1 MRLLQPCHI
10 NLCLLPYSVNHL
22 GYFPAFGS
30 PMPTRTWSDPN
41 AKYKYGFNGKE
52 IDKGDEGM
60 GGGGSTY
67 DYGFRIYNSNL
78 GRFLS
83 VDPLSK
89 SYPWYTPYQFAGNKP
104 IRCVDL
110 DGLEELSVTIENN
123 PAQPFI
129 SQATIVITMQYTVV
143 TSGRGAV
150 SGLDPKAFHD
160 KYALGNTTLIMS
172 QLPTAGHEGVALT
185 GYQLKWAKKALAG
198 NERAMRR
205 LKKDGID
212 QIYKTE
218 VQYDYTLDVS
228 PNTTLEGALEKMSLN
243 IQGRGIIMEAIP
255 DADMK
260 ESDGANLKKVMM
272 DANYAFQNPDYG
284 GLSSSEGAY
293 SFSDNYVILPA
304 TTNMTTSKTDNAVH
318 EAGHNA
324 SRMHIHTNAQTGDY
338 EYGQKGLQGNGY
350 NLGAALIYPT
360 TENTINII
368 NDLSNRAKAAPFA
381 TSNSSQ

>member
-1 MRLLQPCHI
+1 
-10 NLCLLPYSVNHL
+10 
-22 GYFPAFGS
+22 
-30 PMPTRTWSDPN
+30 MPTRTWSDPN
-41 AKYKYGFNGKE
+41 SKYKYGFNGKE

-110 DGLEELSVTIENN
+110 DGLEELSVTVENN

-129 SQATIVITMQYTVV
+129 SQATIVITMQYTIV

-228 PNTTLEGALEKMSLN
+228 PNTTLEGALEKMSQN
-243 IQGRGIIMEAIP
+243 IQGRGVIMEAIP
-255 DADMK
+255 DANMLA
-260 ESDGANLKKVMM
+260 SDGPNLKKVMT
-272 DANYAFQNPDYG
+272 DANDWFKKTNG
-284 GLSSSEGAY
+284 GGWSSNEVYNFA
-293 SFSDNYVILPA
+293 DNYIILPIS
-304 TTNMTTSKTDNAVH
+304 TNMTTSKTDNAVH
-318 EAGHNA
+318 EAGHN
-324 SRMHIHTNAQTGDY
+324 SSILHQHTYYQTGDY
-338 EYGQKGLQGNGY
+338 EYFHKGLANNGVGNG
-350 NLGAALIYPT
+350 GTLIYPT
-360 TENTINII
+360 EQNTINII
-368 NDLSNRAKAAPFA
+368 NDLSNRAKAAVFA
-381 TSNSSQ
+381 TSKTQ